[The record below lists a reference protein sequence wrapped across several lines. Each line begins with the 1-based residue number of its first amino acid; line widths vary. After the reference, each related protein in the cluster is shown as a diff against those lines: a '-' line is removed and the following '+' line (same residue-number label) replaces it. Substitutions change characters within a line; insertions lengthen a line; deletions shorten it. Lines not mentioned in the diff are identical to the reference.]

1 MPRKT
6 RIMICVMLGTVS
18 LASTD
23 LALIF
28 RFYFGQSLFA
38 AAIGTALAAA
48 GGFVVARLLVRSA
61 IARPLTTK
69 AERTSRNVPRP

>member
-1 MPRKT
+1 MPLKD
-6 RIMICVMLGTVS
+6 RILICAVLAGVS

-28 RFYFGQSLFA
+28 RFYVGQGILPA
-38 AAIGTALAAA
+38 AVGAALAAA
-48 GGFVVARLLVRSA
+48 GGFLVARLLVRSTM
-61 IARPLTTK
+61 ARHLTK